1 MNYNINIENQSNNR
15 KYKTNINQNE
25 KDAEDY
31 INTND
36 GGTKSKKAKDK
47 QGTYKHEIKKTAERL
62 GKLKKEKENL
72 NTSTKI
78 NRTGFPVPISKFKYE
93 RLLSAKS
100 RYDTEYSA
108 YDKLKRNEMLNMTLN
123 QSMNRTS

>member
-47 QGTYKHEIKKTAERL
+47 
-62 GKLKKEKENL
+62 
-72 NTSTKI
+72 
-78 NRTGFPVPISKFKYE
+78 
-93 RLLSAKS
+93 
-100 RYDTEYSA
+100 
-108 YDKLKRNEMLNMTLN
+108 
-123 QSMNRTS
+123 